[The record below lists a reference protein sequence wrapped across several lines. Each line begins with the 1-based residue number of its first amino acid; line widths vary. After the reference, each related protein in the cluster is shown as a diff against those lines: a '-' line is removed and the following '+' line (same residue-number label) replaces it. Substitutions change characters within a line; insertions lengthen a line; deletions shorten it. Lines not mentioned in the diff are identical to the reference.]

1 MWTEIGGGSVRISAA
16 LIAKKTGKPPRET
29 DCPPSMLLLTPLLL
43 STGLVVPHQA
53 STASV
58 ARVTSARMGM
68 AGAATVDGVRVG
80 PPPDLPSLL
89 LHNRIVYCGM
99 ALVPSVTELVVAEL
113 LYLNYENPT
122 KNIYFYINS
131 PGTLGAGGMALETEA
146 FAVCDTMN
154 YVSPEIETICLGTA
168 FGTAAML
175 LSSGEKGKRSCLP
188 NASIMLHQPRSGV
201 RGQASDIKI
210 KAREVLTARETIN
223 TIFSQTTGQSVER
236 ITADSSRTKYL
247 DPGQAKAF
255 GIIDKVL
262 VSADDLPQKPT
273 FLASL

>member
-1 MWTEIGGGSVRISAA
+1 
-16 LIAKKTGKPPRET
+16 
-29 DCPPSMLLLTPLLL
+29 
-43 STGLVVPHQA
+43 
-53 STASV
+53 
-58 ARVTSARMGM
+58 
-68 AGAATVDGVRVG
+68 
-80 PPPDLPSLL
+80 
-89 LHNRIVYCGM
+89 
-99 ALVPSVTELVVAEL
+99 
-113 LYLNYENPT
+113 
-122 KNIYFYINS
+122 
-131 PGTLGAGGMALETEA
+131 
-146 FAVCDTMN
+146 
-154 YVSPEIETICLGTA
+154 
-168 FGTAAML
+168 ML

-201 RGQASDIKI
+201 RGQASDIEI